1 MEIYSLR
8 KKLHEIEKIT
18 GDSNWMNGL
27 DNRKKIEMEF
37 HDLDRDKSRIES
49 MDKDTYEKFYGNR
62 KYYIAA
68 EPPRAY
74 LDDWIKKYAKDKVFL
89 DYACGNGPMAIK
101 AAKAGARLAIG
112 IDISSV
118 SVENAKKAAVEAG
131 VESNTCFIKTDCENT
146 ILPGNSIDIITCTGV
161 LHHLDLSSTF
171 PELYRI
177 LAPGGRILAA
187 EALNY
192 NPAIKLYRYL
202 TPAMRTDWEKTHI
215 LDLGDVKFAKRF
227 FNVGEIKYFCIT
239 SILAP
244 YMKPLLP
251 LLNLLDHFL
260 TKIPII
266 RLLSW
271 IFIFELISKD
281 QSKA

>member
-1 MEIYSLR
+1 MEIYNLR

-18 GDSNWMNGL
+18 SDSKWMNGL
-27 DNRKKIEMEF
+27 DTRKKKEMEF

-49 MDKDTYEKFYGNR
+49 MDKDTYKKFYGNR

-68 EPPRAY
+68 EPARVY
-74 LDDWIKKYAKDKVFL
+74 QDDWIKKYAKDKVFL
-89 DYACGNGPMAIK
+89 DYACGNGSNAIK

-112 IDISSV
+112 LDISSI
-118 SVENAKKAAVEAG
+118 SVENAKKNAVEAG
-131 VESNTCFIKTDCENT
+131 VESNTCFIKADCENT
-146 ILPGNSIDIITCTGV
+146 MLPDNSIDIITCSGV
-161 LHHLDLSSTF
+161 LHHLDLSYAF
-171 PELYRI
+171 PELHRI
-177 LAPGGRILAA
+177 LAPGGRILAD

-202 TPAMRTDWEKTHI
+202 TPAMRTDWEKAHI
-215 LDLGDVKFAKRF
+215 LDLRDVKLAKRF
-227 FNVGEIKYFCIT
+227 FDVGGIRYFCIT

-244 YMKPLLP
+244 HMKPLLP
-251 LLNLLDHFL
+251 LFNMLDHFL
-260 TKIPII
+260 AKIPII
-266 RLLSW
+266 RLMSW